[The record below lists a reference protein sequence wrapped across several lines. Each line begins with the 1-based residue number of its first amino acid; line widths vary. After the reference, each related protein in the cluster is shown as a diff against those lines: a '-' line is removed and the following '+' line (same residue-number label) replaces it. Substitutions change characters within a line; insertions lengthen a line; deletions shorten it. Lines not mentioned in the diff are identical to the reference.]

1 MTSISMKNVEK
12 SFGDNKVLKGVTFD
26 TEEGEI
32 FGLLGRS
39 GSGKTTI
46 INILTKQLT
55 ADSGACHVGVETA
68 LLSPMPA
75 HSTDAGPVQNCF

>member
-1 MTSISMKNVEK
+1 MISVSMKNVEK

-55 ADSGACHVGVETA
+55 ADSGESHV
-68 LLSPMPA
+68 S
-75 HSTDAGPVQNCF
+75 VQSDEIGLML